1 VSFKGCIVIVE
12 PDDLI
17 RQLLERWLGEAGYRI
32 LDPANVHGKGK
43 VVPNL
48 VIADVPDPSCAA
60 GRMESLRSAYCVP
73 ILALSTR
80 FRRGLGGS
88 MQAAHRLDA
97 SGVLPKPFTREELLA
112 AVARA
117 IEQN

>member
-1 VSFKGCIVIVE
+1 MSFKGCIVIVE

-32 LDPANVHGKGK
+32 LDPANVHGKSK
-43 VVPNL
+43 VVPDL
-48 VIADVPDPSCAA
+48 VIADVPAPSCAA
-60 GRMESLRSAYCVP
+60 GTMESLRAAYAVP

-112 AVARA
+112 AVACA
-117 IEQN
+117 IERN